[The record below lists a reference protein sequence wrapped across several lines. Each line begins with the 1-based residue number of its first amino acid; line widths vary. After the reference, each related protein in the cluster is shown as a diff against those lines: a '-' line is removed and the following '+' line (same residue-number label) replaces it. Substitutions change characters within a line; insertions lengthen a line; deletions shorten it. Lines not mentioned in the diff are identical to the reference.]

1 MCVCAEDGT
10 WGYLMPDKF
19 AEKDT
24 GRQRTGE
31 VPPSEPVYSR
41 RPREKAGKGRA
52 KGGGRAQ
59 KAELAGSGSKRGSKP
74 VCQHNIKTN
83 GIAPVMADSFTEQS
97 ACAVEPVLT
106 QPHHAQ
112 LTQSRAD
119 AADLERQIVQIIRTA
134 ACAETLL
141 SAVATAV
148 GQVFQADGCL
158 VSVQESLNSA
168 TTQTLHA
175 YPSRLQAVLSELAI
189 PGVGVPACA
198 GGRADC
204 QLLAI
209 SDLEAVSGQG
219 LRVDLWEALQVR
231 AVLAIETQFQ
241 GQVNGEIIVM
251 RAQPYCWTEPE
262 TELLKT
268 VSDSVAIAI
277 SQVVQ
282 SREIGSLQGQV
293 SAFAQHRTLI
303 NQLTVAIHNALD
315 LNQIFQMAIDGIA
328 QTLQVARGAILM
340 LKYADPLFAT
350 RQPAAQAK
358 RIPKAKATIVCL
370 VSGAGQGPER
380 ANPQPQ
386 PAGAILNQSFWLSE
400 CALFQQ
406 AFTEAPKPLAIADF
420 GDAISPDS
428 ELSVA
433 KLFSP
438 EVMPALLLV
447 PLVGGTSKGPVS
459 ATVLGFLVLQ
469 HSQPRLW
476 AAEELE
482 LVELVG
488 AQLSTAIIQNQTIQH
503 VQALVEERTS
513 QLQRSLEVQAK
524 LYEKTRQQID
534 QLRRLNQ
541 LKDEFLATMS
551 HELRTPLTSMTLAI
565 RLLRQPGLPPE
576 KRDKCLDILEQQ
588 CNRETTLIND
598 LLALQQLE
606 SQKVPVHLE
615 KIDIKDLI
623 AELVQSF
630 EESWAD
636 KGLKLAVDLPKLSLK
651 LQTDKDSLQRILQE
665 LLTNAGKYSAP
676 GTTAVLRGYH
686 QSHQNSRQIVLS
698 LSNTGQGISPEELP
712 YIFDKFRRGQGV
724 TDQAIAGTG
733 LGLALVKC
741 LVQHVNGAIEVSS
754 RPLEGATSWETCFT
768 LTLPQVLDPI
778 KV

>member
-1 MCVCAEDGT
+1 M
-10 WGYLMPDKF
+10 
-19 AEKDT
+19 
-24 GRQRTGE
+24 
-31 VPPSEPVYSR
+31 S
-41 RPREKAGKGRA
+41 
-52 KGGGRAQ
+52 
-59 KAELAGSGSKRGSKP
+59 
-74 VCQHNIKTN
+74 QHNIKTS
-83 GIAPVMADSFTEQS
+83 GIAPVMAEPFRAQ
-97 ACAVEPVLT
+97 CAGAAELVPAQT
-106 QPHHAQ
+106 HWAQ
-112 LTQSRAD
+112 LTQSRSD
-119 AADLERQIVQIIRTA
+119 AADLERQIAQIIRTA

-141 SAVATAV
+141 SGVATAV
-148 GQVFQADGCL
+148 GQAFQADGCL
-158 VSVQESLNSA
+158 VAVQQSLNSA

-175 YPSRLQAVLSELAI
+175 YPCRLQAVLSEVAI
-189 PGVGVPACA
+189 PRA
-198 GGRADC
+198 GAPLSALGRAEGE
-204 QLLAI
+204 LLAI
-209 SDLEAVSGQG
+209 GDLEATSEQG
-219 LRVDLWEALQVR
+219 CRLDVWQALQVR
-231 AVLAIETQFQ
+231 AVLGIRTQFQ

-251 RAQPYCWTEPE
+251 RAQPYCWTDPE
-262 TELLKT
+262 RELLKS

-277 SQVVQ
+277 SQVVHN
-282 SREIGSLQGQV
+282 REIGSLQGQV

-328 QTLQVARGAILM
+328 QTLRVARGAILM

-358 RIPKAKATIVCL
+358 RIPKAKATIVCQVL
-370 VSGAGQGPER
+370 GAGEGPER

-386 PAGAILNQSFWLSE
+386 PAGAISNQSFWLSE

-406 AFTEAPKPLAIADF
+406 AFTEAPRPLAIPNFGEAIGAD
-420 GDAISPDS
+420 SQ
-428 ELSVA
+428 LSVA
-433 KLFSP
+433 SIFTP

-447 PLVGGTSKGPVS
+447 PLVGGTSKGPAA
-459 ATVLGFLVLQ
+459 ATVLGFLLLQ

-488 AQLSTAIIQNQTIQH
+488 AQLSTAIIQSQTIQH

-541 LKDEFLATMS
+541 LKDEFLSTMS

-565 RLLRQPGLPPE
+565 RMLRQPGLPAE
-576 KRDKCLDILEQQ
+576 KRDRYLDILEQQ
-588 CNRETTLIND
+588 CNQETNLIND
-598 LLALQQLE
+598 LLALQKLE
-606 SQKVPVHLE
+606 SQKVPVHVE

-651 LQTDKDSLQRILQE
+651 LQTDRDSLQRILQE

-686 QSHQNSRQIVLS
+686 QSYQNIPQIVLS
-698 LSNTGQGISPEELP
+698 LSNTGPGISPEELP

-741 LVQHVNGAIEVSS
+741 LVGHVNGAIEVSS
-754 RPLEGATSWETCFT
+754 SPLEGSTSWETCFT
-768 LTLPQVLDPI
+768 LTLPQILDTT

>member
-1 MCVCAEDGT
+1 
-10 WGYLMPDKF
+10 MPP
-19 AEKDT
+19 A
-24 GRQRTGE
+24 
-31 VPPSEPVYSR
+31 EPVYSR
-41 RPREKAGKGRA
+41 RAGETAGNELGSGRR
-52 KGGGRAQ
+52 RAQ
-59 KAELAGSGSKRGSKP
+59 KAELVGCKSKRGSKS
-74 VCQHNIKTN
+74 VCQHSIKTN
-83 GIAPVMADSFTEQS
+83 GIAPVMAEPFTVQS
-97 ACAVEPVLT
+97 TGSAEAVAT
-106 QPHHAQ
+106 QPHWAQ
-112 LTQSRAD
+112 LAQPGAD
-119 AADLERQIVQIIRTA
+119 AADLQRQIVQIIRSGGGE
-134 ACAETLL
+134 ETLL
-141 SAVATAV
+141 SAVASTV
-148 GQVFQADGCL
+148 GQAFQADGCL
-158 VSVQESLNSA
+158 VAVQESLNSA
-168 TTQTLHA
+168 TTQSLHA
-175 YPSRLQAVLSELAI
+175 YPSRLQAVLSQLAI
-189 PGVGVPACA
+189 PGVGVPLCA
-198 GGRADC
+198 LGQADC
-204 QLLAI
+204 HLLAI
-209 SDLEAVSGQG
+209 GDLEAVSGQG
-219 LRVDLWEALQVR
+219 DWLDLWVSLQVR
-231 AVLAIETQFQ
+231 AVLGIRTQFQ

-251 RAQPYCWTEPE
+251 RAQPYCWTDSE

-277 SQVVQ
+277 SQVAHT
-282 SREIGSLQGQV
+282 RKIGSLQGQV

-315 LNQIFQMAIDGIA
+315 LNQIFQLAIDGIA

-358 RIPKAKATIVCL
+358 RIPKAKATIVCQVL
-370 VSGAGQGPER
+370 GAGQLPER
-380 ANPQPQ
+380 ANPHPQ
-386 PAGAILNQSFWLSE
+386 PAGAISNQSFWLSE

-420 GDAISPDS
+420 GDAIGADS

-433 KLFSP
+433 SLFSP

-447 PLVGGTSKGPVS
+447 PLVGGKGTGGGG

-469 HSQPRLW
+469 HCQPRLW
-476 AAEELE
+476 TAEELE
-482 LVELVG
+482 FVELVG
-488 AQLSTAIIQNQTIQH
+488 AQLSTAIIQSQTIQH
-503 VQALVEERTS
+503 VQALVEERTA
-513 QLQRSLEVQAK
+513 QLQRSLDVQAK

-565 RLLRQPGLPPE
+565 RMLRQPGLPSE
-576 KRDKCLDILEQQ
+576 KRDKYLDILEQQ
-588 CNRETTLIND
+588 CNRETNLIDD

-606 SQKVPVHLE
+606 SQKVPMHLE

-630 EESWAD
+630 EQSWAD

-686 QSHQNSRQIVLS
+686 QSHQNSRQVVLS

-741 LVQHVNGAIEVSS
+741 LVQHVNGAIEVFSH
-754 RPLEGATSWETCFT
+754 PLEGATFWETCFT
-768 LTLPQVLDPI
+768 LTLPQVLDST

>member
-1 MCVCAEDGT
+1 
-10 WGYLMPDKF
+10 MPDKF
-19 AEKDT
+19 AENNT

-41 RPREKAGKGRA
+41 RTREKAGKGRA

-83 GIAPVMADSFTEQS
+83 GIAPVMAEPFTVQFVGSVE
-97 ACAVEPVLT
+97 AVPT
-106 QPHHAQ
+106 QPHRAQ
-112 LTQSRAD
+112 LTQPRAD
-119 AADLERQIVQIIRTA
+119 AADLQRQIVQIIRSGGGE
-134 ACAETLL
+134 ETLL

-148 GQVFQADGCL
+148 GQAFQADGCL
-158 VSVQESLNSA
+158 VSVQDSLNSA

-293 SAFAQHRTLI
+293 SAFAQHRNLI

-328 QTLQVARGAILM
+328 QTLKVARGAILM

-350 RQPAAQAK
+350 RQAAAQAK

-370 VSGAGQGPER
+370 VSGAGEGPER

-420 GDAISPDS
+420 GDAIGSDS
-428 ELSVA
+428 EISVA

-438 EVMPALLLV
+438 QVMPALLLV

-469 HSQPRLW
+469 HCQPRLW

-488 AQLSTAIIQNQTIQH
+488 AQLSTAIIQSQTIQH
-503 VQALVEERTS
+503 VQALVEERTF
-513 QLQRSLEVQAK
+513 QLQRSLDVQAK

-565 RLLRQPGLPPE
+565 RMLRQPGLPPE
-576 KRDKCLDILEQQ
+576 KRDKYLDILEQQ
-588 CNRETTLIND
+588 CNRETNLIDD

-606 SQKVPVHLE
+606 SQKVPMHLE

-623 AELVQSF
+623 AELVESF
-630 EESWAD
+630 DRSWAD

-676 GTTAVLRGYH
+676 GTTAVLRGYY
-686 QSHQNSRQIVLS
+686 QSHQNSRQIVSAS
-698 LSNTGQGISPEELP
+698 LTPARGSPLKSYPIFLIS
-712 YIFDKFRRGQGV
+712 FAGDRG
-724 TDQAIAGTG
+724 
-733 LGLALVKC
+733 
-741 LVQHVNGAIEVSS
+741 
-754 RPLEGATSWETCFT
+754 
-768 LTLPQVLDPI
+768 
-778 KV
+778 